1 MTLLSFRGYAL
12 KIDNVWTDTN
22 MVGLGLMY
30 GQDEFDHAIGLIIG
44 PIVISINKKIENN
57 V

>member
-12 KIDNVWTDTN
+12 KIDNVWTETN